1 MTTGIIV
8 DMELHILRLMWMTPS
23 HSGRSTELLTFTLD
37 DDNTEFTVVLHA
49 NVLSMGEVSEAD
61 SFFRVRILSL
71 DVQMTSHLHRL
82 DI

>member
-1 MTTGIIV
+1 
-8 DMELHILRLMWMTPS
+8 MELHILRLMWMTPS